1 MDTIIENFK
10 PYLNVLLI
18 GAGGSFL
25 AYASLQL
32 LTRLFTKS
40 MGAGWSRF
48 IGSLVALGI
57 IVWTIKLIL
66 DIAGA
71 EGLLVVLITVL
82 TAAFAIGSERVAADL
97 VSGVSLFFSRPY
109 QVGDIVSVAGHEGSV
124 RAISVMQTTLE
135 SLFGDQIFIRNSD
148 VVAGTIVNYSATPG
162 HLLTDLIIL
171 PATEDLNLAI
181 DLIEKAIKDF
191 SPDMADSAYH
201 PSVSAESGEPGYFNI
216 EIRVYVK
223 ERLDYG
229 PEKTRLFLLVTNAL
243 KDAGLSLAPIV

>member
-1 MDTIIENFK
+1 MDGILENLK

-18 GAGGSFL
+18 GASGAFL

-32 LTRLFTKS
+32 FTRLFTKP

-48 IGSLVALGI
+48 FGNLTALGI
-57 IVWTIKLIL
+57 IVWTIKIIL

-71 EGLLVVLITVL
+71 KGLLVILVTVL
-82 TAAFAIGSERVAADL
+82 TAAFAIGSERLASDV
-97 VSGVSLFFSRPY
+97 VSGISLFFSRPY
-109 QVGDIVSVAGHEGSV
+109 QVSDIVSVAGHEGTV
-124 RAISVMQTTLE
+124 RSISITQTTLE

-162 HLLTDLIIL
+162 HLLTVLVIL

-181 DLIEKAIKDF
+181 DLVEKAIEGF
-191 SPDMADSAYH
+191 SPEMENSTYR

-216 EIRVYVK
+216 EVHVYVT

-243 KDAGLSLAPIV
+243 KEAGLSLAPVV